1 MEKNPN
7 KNLLLLGG
15 GGHCRSV
22 LDCALA
28 SGEYDR
34 IGIIDTADRGMI
46 GGIAVVGTDDD
57 LPRLFEEG
65 WNHAF
70 ITLGSIGRT
79 AVRRR
84 LFDLS
89 REIGFQIPV
98 IADPRAVV
106 SPYARIGEGTFIAKK
121 AVVNAGC
128 RVGRCAI
135 LNTGSVL
142 EHDCRTGDFV
152 HISPGAILCG
162 HVTVGDDSHIGAA
175 SVVRQE
181 ITIGSNVLIGIG
193 SVVVSDIPEGAR
205 AYGNPCRPVKQGR

>member
-70 ITLGSIGRT
+70 IPLGSIGRT

-89 REIGFQIPV
+89 RESVTLQVLRGSAKGIRV
-98 IADPRAVV
+98 RSVYDMAD
-106 SPYARIGEGTFIAKK
+106 
-121 AVVNAGC
+121 
-128 RVGRCAI
+128 
-135 LNTGSVL
+135 
-142 EHDCRTGDFV
+142 
-152 HISPGAILCG
+152 
-162 HVTVGDDSHIGAA
+162 
-175 SVVRQE
+175 
-181 ITIGSNVLIGIG
+181 
-193 SVVVSDIPEGAR
+193 
-205 AYGNPCRPVKQGR
+205 